1 VEKHG
6 ISTRKGSKGKGLV
19 KQYTVRAGISVCLL
33 FASAQVLAIE
43 PFQEYRKRVESSQNI
58 AALTDGLFGDKVNL
72 YNGQT
77 TFSGVDIDLPGNNS
91 LPVQLLRQFSVQ
103 ILPQNS
109 TGWDTSLGGAGGWDV
124 DVPYI
129 SAMLGAVSGWSS
141 QRCSSNWVP
150 SVGGGFQITEIW
162 QGNSIHIPGD
172 GERTMLGVEAQT
184 PVPQDG
190 VTHKIT
196 TSERDSFD
204 CIPMLS
210 GLAGEGFRMKTTSG
224 VRYYFDVAVQ
234 RYAGTMTRPLDSKI
248 VASTSRTKV
257 YLLASKIEDRFGNA
271 VNFQYNANG
280 NPTRIWSSD
289 GREIVLTYVNGLL
302 NSASA
307 AGKTW
312 SYQYTTVE
320 GQARLSA
327 VVQPDASRWQFAY
340 SNSLRPVDQSWDGDS
355 DPSCAIQPP
364 ELPANFTFTVTHP
377 SKAVGTFTFS
387 NTRHYRSGVHISECL
402 QRHAPPGGEFSSDYW
417 ILNTPYFFDV
427 MSLWQKTIS
436 GPALTQAMTW
446 TYDYGISDQSLW
458 GGGGPAVY
466 PCTTCATEKP
476 VTVTNPDGTK
486 TKYRYGFLYALNEGR
501 VLGVDK
507 LDAGNVV
514 RSESMDYMTEAEAA
528 SGQGFF
534 TRYGLIYNGDDPST
548 ARVRPVVRRTIQ
560 QDGVTFTSEVAKGC
574 ATAGA
579 YCFDTFARAAKERK
593 FSSLGYTRDDST
605 EYQDDAV
612 KWVLN
617 QVKRTTVAGVEVD
630 RTDYDAATV
639 LPIRTYKYGKLQQT
653 LTYNAD
659 STVATVSDGR
669 DGVGG
674 VETTV
679 TLSDWKRGT
688 PRSIKHPATAE
699 APTGATQSAVV
710 NDDGSI
716 ASVADENGYVTSYT
730 YDAMGRLA
738 SISYP
743 ENDTVAWNSK
753 TFEFRPVTAADWKPP
768 GVVDGQWRQYIGQ
781 GNYAKFTYFDA
792 LWRPVLAHEYDTTN
806 NPGTLRSTLTSY
818 DTSGRVA
825 FQSYP
830 SPDVVPAPTG
840 VWSFYDALGRIKSV
854 KQDSELG
861 QQLATTTEYRPGF
874 QTLVTNPRGSQT
886 LTIYR
891 AYDQPTYDQ
900 PNGISELG
908 GDRHTELYRDVFGK
922 VYALRRRNGDGSQSA
937 WRWYVYDAQQQLCKV
952 IEPEAGA
959 TVMAFD
965 EAGNLTHSWAGL
977 SLPDTANCNY
987 DAAWASGRLVW
998 RHYNARNRVDA
1009 LRFPDGRGDQNI
1021 AYTPDGLQSQITT
1034 YNDPNNGATVV
1045 NDYTYNKRRLL
1056 ETESVTQP
1064 GWYTWP
1070 IGYVYNANG
1079 VLQKQSYPTGLNIDY
1094 APNALGQV
1102 TRAGT
1107 FAQNVSYYP
1116 NGAVKQFTYGNGI
1129 VHTMTQNARQL
1140 PVRSTDG
1147 GGVLNDV
1154 YAYDANGN
1162 VESTIDELVGVGVFS
1177 PRSRWMNYDGLDRLT
1192 KAGSCSFG
1200 GDCWNYFTYDAIDN
1214 LKSWKLAGV
1223 KDYANYYYDANNRLT
1238 NIQNSAGASIVGLG
1252 YDAQGNQQNKNGQV
1266 YSFDYGNRLRS
1277 VSGIEGYRY
1286 DALGRRVETVKNSGD
1301 IQLFQ
1306 YDRSGQYMFGYKLI
1320 SSGIQ
1325 STVENVYLAG
1335 SLVATIDHAWPSN
1348 AITAVKYQHTDAL
1361 GSPVAVTNESGQV
1374 IDRTQYEPFG
1384 AAISKP
1390 SYDGAGFTGHVMDGA
1405 TGLTYMQQRYYD
1417 PQIGRFLSVDP
1428 VAADVNSGGNFN
1440 RYWYADNNPYRFTDP
1455 DGRAP
1460 KDNWYEFNDQK
1471 FKDWVHAEKQIEG
1484 RGAAQ
1489 NYSRSDLR
1497 ELHAEWDSLGK
1508 PNGKGRVS
1516 GRGGGGRGQ
1525 GGFIAPVLLGQLN
1538 AAIFLA
1544 TYSEDLNAGETEW
1557 LERRKRIAEERQKLK
1572 TIDLPGQ
1579 SKGKEGKEGKEG
1591 EGDKGRNSGFQ
1602 GTYEVSGRI
1611 DSKRLDR
1618 ELRDK

>member
-1 VEKHG
+1 M
-6 ISTRKGSKGKGLV
+6 
-19 KQYTVRAGISVCLL
+19 KQYAVRAGISVCLL
-33 FASAQVLAIE
+33 FASVQALAIE

-77 TFSGVDIDLPGNNS
+77 TFSGVDIYLPGNNS

-129 SAMLGAVSGWSS
+129 SAMLGAVSGWSN

-150 SVGGGFQITEIW
+150 SVNPSFQTTEIW
-162 QGNSIHIPGD
+162 QGNSIHIPGGGD
-172 GERTMLGVEAQT
+172 RTMLGVEAQT
-184 PVPQDG
+184 PVQQDG
-190 VTHKIT
+190 VTHRIT

-204 CIPMLS
+204 CIPMLG

-234 RYAGTMTRPLDSKI
+234 RYGGTMTRPLDSKI

-257 YLLASKIEDRFGNA
+257 YLLASKIEDRFGNT

-289 GREIVLTYVNGLL
+289 GREIVLTYVNDLL
-302 NSASA
+302 NTASA

-327 VVQPDASRWQFAY
+327 VVQPDTSRWQFTY

-355 DPSCAIQPP
+355 DPYCAIQPP

-427 MSLWQKTIS
+427 MSLGQKTIS
-436 GPALTQAMTW
+436 GPGLTQPMTW
-446 TYDYGISDQSLW
+446 MYDYGISDQSLW
-458 GGGGPAVY
+458 GSGGPAVY
-466 PCTTCATEKP
+466 PCTTCATEKS

-501 VLGVDK
+501 VLGVDT

-514 RSESMDYMTEAEAA
+514 RRSEITDYMSEAEAA

-548 ARVRPVVRRTIQ
+548 ARVRPLVRRIVQ
-560 QDGVTFTSEVAKGC
+560 QDGATFTSEVAKGC
-574 ATAGA
+574 TTATA
-579 YCFDTFARAAKERK
+579 YCFDAFARAAKERK
-593 FSSLGYTRDDST
+593 FSSLGYTRDDTT

-612 KWVLN
+612 KWVLH
-617 QVKRTTVAGVEVD
+617 QVKRTTVAGIEVD
-630 RTDYDAATV
+630 RTDFDAATV

-674 VETTV
+674 AETTV
-679 TLSDWKRGT
+679 TLSTWKRGT
-688 PRSIKHPATAE
+688 PQSITHPATPE
-699 APTGATQSAVV
+699 SPTGATQSAAV
-710 NDDGSI
+710 NDDGTI
-716 ASVADENGYVTSYT
+716 ASVTDETGARTCYG

-738 SISYP
+738 SITYP
-743 ENDTVAWNSK
+743 SESQVGVCDSSTWNP
-753 TFEFRPVTAADWKPP
+753 TYIAFEQQTTAAYGLPA
-768 GVVDGQWRQYIGQ
+768 GYWRRWERT
-781 GNYAKFTYFDA
+781 GNAWAFKFYDA
-792 LWRPVLAHEYDTTN
+792 FWRPVVEETYDSGN
-806 NPGTLRSTLTSY
+806 VAATLSQTVKRY
-818 DTSGRVA
+818 DASGRLA

-830 SPDVVPAPTG
+830 SSTVSDYGQTLSG
-840 VWSFYDALGRIKSV
+840 SYTSYDALGRVVQV

-861 QQLATTTEYRPGF
+861 QLTTTTEYRAGF
-874 QTLVTNPRGSQT
+874 QTAVTNPRGSQT
-886 LTIYR
+886 LTIYQ

-900 PNGISELG
+900 PSGISELG
-908 GDRHTELYRDVFGK
+908 GDRHTEIYRDVFGK
-922 VYALRRRNGDGSQSA
+922 VYALRRRNGDGSQA
-937 WRWYVYDAQQQLCKV
+937 VWRWYVYDAQQQLCKV

-959 TVMAFD
+959 TVMAYD
-965 EAGNLTHSWAGL
+965 GAGNLTHSWAGL

-998 RHYNARNRVDA
+998 RQYNARNLVDA

-1021 AYTPDGLQSQITT
+1021 AYTPDGLTSQITT
-1034 YNDPNNGATVV
+1034 YNEPNNAASIV
-1045 NDYTYNKRRLL
+1045 NAYAYNKRRLL
-1056 ETESVTQP
+1056 TGETLDPWAP
-1064 GWYTWP
+1064 GSFYWQV
-1070 IGYVYNANG
+1070 GYSYDANG
-1079 VLQKQSYPTGLNIDY
+1079 ALQAQSYPTGLYVDY
-1094 APNALGQV
+1094 APNALGQP

-1107 FAQNVSYYP
+1107 YATGVSYYP
-1116 NGAVKQFTYGNGI
+1116 NGAIKQFTYGNGI

-1154 YAYDANGN
+1154 YAYDKNGN

-1192 KAGSCSFG
+1192 AAGAGMFG
-1200 GDCWNYFTYDAIDN
+1200 GTDNWHHFTYDALDN

-1238 NIQNSAGASIVGLG
+1238 NIQNSAGATIVGLG
-1252 YDAQGNQQNKNGQV
+1252 YDEQGNLRNKNGQE
-1266 YSFDYGNRLRS
+1266 YKFYYDNRLRE
-1277 VSGIEGYRY
+1277 VVGKEYYRY
-1286 DALGRRVETVKNSGD
+1286 DGHGRRVLAWRPGGTMTVSYYGQAGQLLYQENST
-1301 IQLFQ
+1301 
-1306 YDRSGQYMFGYKLI
+1306 
-1320 SSGIQ
+1320 
-1325 STVENVYLAG
+1325 STLASEHIYLGG
-1335 SLVATIDHAWPSN
+1335 SLIATHERNWATN
-1348 AITAVKYQHTDAL
+1348 TYATKYQHTDAL

-1384 AAISKP
+1384 AAIGKP
-1390 SYDGAGFTGHVMDGA
+1390 SYDGIGYTGHVMDGA
-1405 TGLTYMQQRYYD
+1405 TGLSYMQQRYYD
-1417 PQIGRFLSVDP
+1417 PTIGKFLSADP
-1428 VAADVNSGGNFN
+1428 VAVRPIGDNFN
-1440 RYWYADNNPYRFTDP
+1440 RYWYANNNPYKFTDP
-1455 DGRAP
+1455 DGRESGAGHATGIYSPAP
-1460 KDNWYEFNDQK
+1460 TPNPQAISDFADAIDQ
-1471 FKDWVHAEKQIEG
+1471 FDHWVLTPLSDGISHFAVAPIVVGIKGAATELKAAQLAKNVVQGAKAEKAVAQELGEAVAGQRVTLEASTGERSVADIVTTDKGVVEVKSGGARLSPGQKAVKADIEAG
-1484 RGAAQ
+1484 RAVTPRGQNAAKAG
-1489 NYSRSDLR
+1489 L
-1497 ELHAEWDSLGK
+1497 EPGK
-1508 PNGKGRVS
+1508 PTQMKCYDV
-1516 GRGGGGRGQ
+1516 
-1525 GGFIAPVLLGQLN
+1525 
-1538 AAIFLA
+1538 
-1544 TYSEDLNAGETEW
+1544 
-1557 LERRKRIAEERQKLK
+1557 KKC
-1572 TIDLPGQ
+1572 
-1579 SKGKEGKEGKEG
+1579 
-1591 EGDKGRNSGFQ
+1591 
-1602 GTYEVSGRI
+1602 
-1611 DSKRLDR
+1611 
-1618 ELRDK
+1618 